1 MRDAGAYQCDGATP
15 RVTRFVCFTDLP
27 SPRVIELVARFE
39 SQANQP
45 QSSSQGDREAMNRTS
60 KDRPNMDDG
69 ASSSSSSTQRSD
81 EPRVLPRAV
90 SADDGAL
97 KKAALQVEKD
107 LAGVEIPE
115 VTSAAA
121 INAAATA
128 SIRSTPPA
136 AGQLQPEG
144 PASSTE
150 PSRLSS
156 AALRALDAETAMQG
170 VSQQGSPASLAVQ
183 PAESRRGTGDS
194 VAEPLPKSA
203 YATKQPSR
211 FAKSQDAPT
220 ASYSDSESVA
230 SDSEAAPMAAG
241 SAKPSGKAADA
252 MGLTVAVKAAS
263 RMRTDSDLSQDNA
276 DNSPSSAR
284 PLLAGPSSSALAA
297 IPGSVHESPKGS
309 EIGFM
314 PLPAH
319 QNPLQSQD
327 FETRVSPAC
336 LQLVHIL
343 PTVISMPPATSM
355 PTDISM
361 PTLISIPTISSM

>member
-1 MRDAGAYQCDGATP
+1 
-15 RVTRFVCFTDLP
+15 
-27 SPRVIELVARFE
+27 
-39 SQANQP
+39 
-45 QSSSQGDREAMNRTS
+45 MNRTS
-60 KDRPNMDDG
+60 KDRPDMDDD
-69 ASSSSSSTQRSD
+69 ASSSSSSTQRSE

-144 PASSTE
+144 PAAGTE

-170 VSQQGSPASLAVQ
+170 VNQQGSPASLAVQ

-220 ASYSDSESVA
+220 ASYSESESAA
-230 SDSEAAPMAAG
+230 SDNEAAPMAAG
-241 SAKPSGKAADA
+241 RGKAADA

-284 PLLAGPSSSALAA
+284 PLLTGPSSSALAA
-297 IPGSVHESPKGS
+297 IPGSVHVSPKGS
-309 EIGFM
+309 VIGFM
-314 PLPAH
+314 PLPANQH
-319 QNPLQSQD
+319 PLQSQD

-343 PTVISMPPATSM
+343 PTVISMPPAVVMPTASSM

-361 PTLISIPTISSM
+361 PTVMRMPTVVSMLTAFLHFSTSHVIFVICPDHYALHSCLFH